1 MTNRHVYSRAGFGGI
16 EAHELQ
22 MFLPAKCIANNTWTV
37 DLTDGVLFDW
47 RALVAS
53 MSEEN
58 ASLVVGPGIARV
70 CFRLLRDITDSNYR
84 SMTPATP
91 WRHVLQFEQS
101 SGITHILH
109 YHKTACQNFLE
120 WSIERFFRSG
130 DRL

>member
-1 MTNRHVYSRAGFGGI
+1 M
-16 EAHELQ
+16 
-22 MFLPAKCIANNTWTV
+22 
-37 DLTDGVLFDW
+37 DLTDGVFFDW
-47 RALVAS
+47 MALVAS